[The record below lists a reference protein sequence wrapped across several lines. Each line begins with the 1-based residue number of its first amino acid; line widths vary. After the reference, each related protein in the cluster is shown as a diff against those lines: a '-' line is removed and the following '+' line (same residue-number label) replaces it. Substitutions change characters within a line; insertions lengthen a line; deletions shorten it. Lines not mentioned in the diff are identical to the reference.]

1 MQHLD
6 INMAEEEINI
16 EADAIAL
23 EDSED
28 STATDYEVENL
39 VDHEIA
45 QFKKSEDYRYEDELR
60 WTRAYRNYRGLYG
73 PDVQFTEAENK
84 INQLLKAREGDTS
97 RVEELEKKR
106 KDDLLKLEKIIMP
119 LLKNLQK
126 NPDDVYIKWPNRKEV
141 IEKQIKKIVAITRS

>member
-1 MQHLD
+1 MIPYQ
-6 INMAEEEINI
+6 NMYGRNKKMADEDEINLD
-16 EADAIAL
+16 EYD
-23 EDSED
+23 EFDFGF
-28 STATDYEVENL
+28 ST
-39 VDHEIA
+39 VD
-45 QFKKSEDYRYEDELR
+45 EDEVKEFE
-60 WTRAYRNYRGLYG
+60 TK
-73 PDVQFTEAENK
+73 VQEKVAETTGKVSNDLENK

>member
-1 MQHLD
+1 MENED
-6 INMAEEEINI
+6 INLDEYDEFDFGFSTVDEDEVKEFETKVQEKVAETTGKVSN
-16 EADAIAL
+16 DL
-23 EDSED
+23 ED
-28 STATDYEVENL
+28 
-39 VDHEIA
+39 
-45 QFKKSEDYRYEDELR
+45 
-60 WTRAYRNYRGLYG
+60 
-73 PDVQFTEAENK
+73 K
-84 INQLLKAREGDTS
+84 INQLLKVREGDTS

>member
-1 MQHLD
+1 MIPYQ
-6 INMAEEEINI
+6 NMYGRNKKMADEDEINLD
-16 EADAIAL
+16 EYD
-23 EDSED
+23 EFDFGF
-28 STATDYEVENL
+28 ST
-39 VDHEIA
+39 VD
-45 QFKKSEDYRYEDELR
+45 EDEVKEFE
-60 WTRAYRNYRGLYG
+60 TKVQEKVAETTGKVSNYL
-73 PDVQFTEAENK
+73 ENK